1 MNKQAGDVNMVVRNK
16 VEKSGKKEKQ
26 NKNKK
31 DFAEQLESEL
41 EEVQLAKT
49 TDKTGSTMKVEH
61 NPRAQTQIQTP
72 LSASVQAQQP
82 QLPKELYEKIIS
94 FTNEARKQYGNII
107 KSVMI
112 FGSAA
117 SGTMVKGSDADLW
130 VVLDDTA
137 TKSSEDL
144 EKVNAQLYLIAHELK
159 DIHIQTAT
167 LTEFWQWI
175 KMGSPELINYLRRGL
190 VVYDTGFVK
199 PVQRMLQMGLIP
211 PSDETVSL
219 KARAA
224 EARYR
229 KIKLDIKSMVFELRY
244 TAMDM
249 IQAVVMH
256 YYKATP
262 DYKAAPEFLEKL
274 VKEKKIEKIYVEKFK
289 QLDQLWKDIDH
300 KVIKEVTAEQ
310 LDKALQLSKEIINRF
325 KKLLP
330 EDLRGEEFPED
341 E

>member
-1 MNKQAGDVNMVVRNK
+1 MVAKNK
-16 VEKSGKKEKQ
+16 VEKEQKKKS
-26 NKNKK
+26 
-31 DFAEQLESEL
+31 FAEELENEL
-41 EEVQLAKT
+41 EEVHLTKKIEGKFESKMDAQPSQDTHAK
-49 TDKTGSTMKVEH
+49 
-61 NPRAQTQIQTP
+61 PQQPQ
-72 LSASVQAQQP
+72 QQQP
-82 QLPKELYEKIIS
+82 QLSGELYEKIVV
-94 FTNEARKQYGNII
+94 FTNEARKHYGNIV
-107 KSVMI
+107 KCVMI

-117 SGTMVKGSDADLW
+117 TGSMVKGSDADLW

-159 DIHIQTAT
+159 DLHIQTAT

-175 KMGSPELINYLRRGL
+175 KMGSPELVNYLRSGL

-219 KARAA
+219 KARTA
-224 EARYR
+224 EVRYR
-229 KIKLDIKSMVFELRY
+229 KIKLDIKSMIFELRY

-249 IQAVVMH
+249 IQSVVMH
-256 YYKATP
+256 FYKATP

-274 VKEKKIEKIYVEKFK
+274 VKEKKLEKVYIDKFK

-300 KVIKEVTAEQ
+300 KVIKEVKAEH
-310 LDKALQLSKEIINRF
+310 LFKALQLSKEIIDRF
-325 KKLLP
+325 KQLLP
-330 EDLRGEEFPED
+330 EDLRGEDLPE
-341 E
+341 EE

>member
-1 MNKQAGDVNMVVRNK
+1 MVVKNK
-16 VEKSGKKEKQ
+16 NEKGKKGKKGENGENGEKGE
-26 NKNKK
+26 KK
-31 DFAEQLESEL
+31 KSFAEELESEL
-41 EEVQLAKT
+41 EEVHLAKKSDET
-49 TDKTGSTMKVEH
+49 IKVEH
-61 NPRAQTQIQTP
+61 GSHVQTPIPSIAQAQT
-72 LSASVQAQQP
+72 SE
-82 QLPKELYEKIIS
+82 LPKEVYEKIVL
-94 FTNEARKQYGNII
+94 FTNEARKQYGNIV
-107 KSVMI
+107 KCVMI

-117 SGTMVKGSDADLW
+117 RGGMVKGSDADLW

-159 DIHIQTAT
+159 DLHIQTAT

-175 KMGSPELINYLRRGL
+175 KMGSPELVNYLRYGL

-211 PSDETVSL
+211 PSDETISL

-224 EARYR
+224 EARYK
-229 KIKLDIKSMVFELRY
+229 KIKLDIKSMIFELRY

-249 IQAVVMH
+249 IQAVIMH
-256 YYKATP
+256 YYKAAP

-274 VKEKKIEKIYVEKFK
+274 VKERKIEKVYVEKFK
-289 QLDQLWKDIDH
+289 ELDQLWKDIDH
-300 KVIKEVTAEQ
+300 KVIKEATPEQ
-310 LDKALQLSKEIINRF
+310 LDKALRLSKEIIDRF

-330 EDLRGEEFPED
+330 EDLRGEELPE
-341 E
+341 EE